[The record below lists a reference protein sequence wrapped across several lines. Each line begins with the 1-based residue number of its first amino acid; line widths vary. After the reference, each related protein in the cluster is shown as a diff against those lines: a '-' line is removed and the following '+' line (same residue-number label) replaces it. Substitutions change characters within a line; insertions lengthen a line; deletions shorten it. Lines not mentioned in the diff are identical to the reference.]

1 LIPARKDITPDHQN
15 KPLALLVYFDGTIT
29 TRDIGD
35 LVVKE
40 FAEPGWESLMDLY
53 RAGEISG
60 AVVPIRVLLAST
72 VQELVYF
79 NQSIPTAGECV

>member
-1 LIPARKDITPDHQN
+1 MTPDHQN
-15 KPLALLVYFDGTIT
+15 KPLALLVYFDETIT

-60 AVVPIRVLLAST
+60 AVVPVRIVITGVDRPGIGVFQPEHT
-72 VQELVYF
+72 HRR
-79 NQSIPTAGECV
+79 

>member
-1 LIPARKDITPDHQN
+1 MTPDHQN

-60 AVVPIRVLLAST
+60 TVVPVRVVITGVDRSGIGVFQPEHT
-72 VQELVYF
+72 HRR
-79 NQSIPTAGECV
+79 